1 MTMRSLFF
9 SLALAPSFAL
19 AQGQAKQ
26 PEPIQP
32 PVTIGDEV
40 PLKKP
45 GVGEPELPPMPKGRP
60 LRIGVV
66 PSLGA
71 GAEGESER
79 LANYLAKQLG
89 TKVQPELFDNH
100 DAEANALVAG
110 RIDFAWMPPLQAF
123 NASIGGAQLVTKLVR
138 DGAGTYRSVFFVRAD
153 SPIKTLEDLK
163 GKTVGWVEANS
174 ATGHVFPLAMLARA
188 KLKPSALF
196 KDQKYTGS
204 HDNVCKAVWDKKV
217 DVGATL
223 ADEPPAN
230 GKLVVTG
237 CVHSLGQNAS
247 KLRVLAVSEPVPND
261 VIAVRKGLDPKIT
274 EKLRQVVLAMPSSKD
289 GKQILKDSLKADG
302 VTALQPGDM
311 DPVQHALEAA
321 ADAE

>member
-1 MTMRSLFF
+1 MSVRYLAAA
-9 SLALAPSFAL
+9 LALAPTLAF
-19 AQGQAKQ
+19 AQGQK
-26 PEPIQP
+26 PEPVQP
-32 PVTIGDEV
+32 PVTIGQEV
-40 PLKKP
+40 PLQKP
-45 GVGEPELPPMPKGRP
+45 GAGEPELPPQPKGRP

-66 PSLGA
+66 PSLGK

-79 LANYLAKQLG
+79 LASYLAKELG
-89 TKVQPELFDNH
+89 QKVQSELFDNH

-123 NASIGGAQLVTKLVR
+123 NASIGGAQLLTKLVR
-138 DGAGTYRSVFFVRAD
+138 EGASTYRSVFFVRAD
-153 SPIKTLEDLK
+153 SPVKTLEDLK

-188 KLKPSALF
+188 KLNPGALF
-196 KDQKYTGS
+196 KEQKYLGS
-204 HDNVCKAVWDKKV
+204 HDGVCKAVWDKKI

-223 ADEPPAN
+223 ADEPPLN
-230 GKLVVTG
+230 GKLAVTG
-237 CVHSLGQNAS
+237 CQHTLGANAE

-261 VIAVRKGLDPKIT
+261 VIAVRKGLDPKLV
-274 EKLRQVVLAMPSSKD
+274 EKLRTVVLAMPNNKD
-289 GKQILKDSLKADG
+289 GKAILKDSLKADG

-321 ADAE
+321 ADVE